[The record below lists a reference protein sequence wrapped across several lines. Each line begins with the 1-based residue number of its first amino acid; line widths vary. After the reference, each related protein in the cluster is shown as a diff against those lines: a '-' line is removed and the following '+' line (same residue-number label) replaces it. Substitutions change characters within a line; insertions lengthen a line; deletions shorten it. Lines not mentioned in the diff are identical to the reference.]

1 MELNA
6 EFKEDV
12 SEVKRT
18 LKNTLD
24 FVEGGFIADFKLID
38 KLEES
43 FNKINKMAQN
53 NDFKK
58 DDLLKI
64 QDDLKESFELLKRHD
79 PDLRTD
85 LLVSIGAID
94 DMVKSNQLTDQ
105 IESGKGYVLSQTFT
119 TARAY
124 TSKEDCEADVAAME
138 RQGFK
143 VVSKSHE
150 IAEYYR
156 EFHKDVGDTGVVLE
170 SLGSVPDRLK
180 SNEELNQQLKE
191 MKQQIKSL
199 EKENNGLKTF
209 MNVIK
214 NNHPKFYN
222 EVISEM
228 EQSVSTK
235 KPIVEE
241 TKIETLEL

>member
-1 MELNA
+1 MEMNA
-6 EFKEDV
+6 EFKKDV
-12 SEVKRT
+12 SEIKRT

-24 FVEGGFIADFKLID
+24 FVEGGFIADSKFID

-43 FNKINKMAQN
+43 FNKIIKMAQN

-58 DDLLKI
+58 DDLLSI
-64 QDDLKESFELLKRHD
+64 QGDLKESFELLKRHD
-79 PDLRTD
+79 PDLRKD

-150 IAEYYR
+150 IAEHYR
-156 EFHKDVGDTGVVLE
+156 EFHKDMGDTGVVLE
-170 SLGSVPDRLK
+170 SLGSVPDGLK
-180 SNEELNQQLKE
+180 NNELNQQLKE

-199 EKENNGLKTF
+199 DKENNGLKTF

-214 NNHPKFYN
+214 NNHPKFFN
-222 EVISEM
+222 EVISDM

>member
-6 EFKEDV
+6 EFKEDI
-12 SEVKRT
+12 SEIKRT
-18 LKNTLD
+18 LQNTLD

-43 FNKINKMAQN
+43 FNKITKMVQN

-64 QDDLKESFELLKRHD
+64 QGDLKESFELLKRHD

-85 LLVSIGAID
+85 LQVSIGAID

-150 IAEYYR
+150 IAEHYR
-156 EFHKDVGDTGVVLE
+156 EFHKDMGDAGVVLE
-170 SLGSVPDRLK
+170 SLGSVPNGLK
-180 SNEELNQQLKE
+180 NNELNQQLKE

-214 NNHPKFYN
+214 NNHPQFFN
-222 EVISEM
+222 EVLSSM
-228 EQSVSTK
+228 EQSVSSK